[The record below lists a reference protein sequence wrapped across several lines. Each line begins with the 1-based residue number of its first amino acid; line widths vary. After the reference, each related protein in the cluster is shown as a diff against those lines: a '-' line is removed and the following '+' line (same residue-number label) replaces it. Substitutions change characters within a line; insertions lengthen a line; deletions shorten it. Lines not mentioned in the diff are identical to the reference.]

1 MNLDVF
7 GLTDNEYVILQAL
20 HATISKTPLT
30 RKDYWSFEGGRR
42 DVLLQSPV
50 YSRRQG
56 RYVYPL
62 TDKTISKLLNTERKL
77 TWSYEPLIGAYID
90 VEGSNERY
98 GVLVSGDAA
107 ASSYI
112 LAKQSAPSEYYYGAM
127 GKTYVVGCLVELNG
141 EGMREHCSTAFY
153 NTYRVYRKIVQ
164 EYVPEE
170 GDITL
175 MDIPKPHELLAVAN
189 GFGRYPDIPD
199 PFESAKTA
207 TNKVASIEKSERVE
221 WIHPEAKK
229 TMLSWL
235 RTALIGILIPLGIAI
250 AAIIAGILANG
261 NREVVAMTV
270 LLTGPIEIL
279 AGGAIYEIYRYG
291 SSPRSGSIRFLTRV
305 NTRKQ
310 PKNI

>member
-30 RKDYWSFEGGRR
+30 ILGSR
-42 DVLLQSPV
+42 DFKGYIRDTHLVSPV
-50 YSRRQG
+50 YNHRQG
-56 RYVYPL
+56 RHVYPL
-62 TDKTISKLLNTERKL
+62 TDKTISKLLNSERKL
-77 TWSYEPLIGAYID
+77 TWSYEPLVGAYID

-112 LAKQSAPSEYYYGAM
+112 LAKQSAPSEYYYEAM
-127 GKTYVVGCLVELNG
+127 GKTYVVGCLVELRG
-141 EGMREHCSTAFY
+141 DGMRARCSNAFY
-153 NTYRVYRKIVQ
+153 NTYMVYREIIK

-170 GDITL
+170 GNITL
-175 MDIPKPHELLAVAN
+175 MDIPKPHELLAVAG
-189 GFGRYPDIPD
+189 GFGTYPDIPN
-199 PFESAKTA
+199 PFESAKTT
-207 TNKVASIEKSERVE
+207 TNKVASIEKSERAD

-229 TMLSWL
+229 TILSWL

-250 AAIIAGILANG
+250 AAIIAGILTDGDRSA
-261 NREVVAMTV
+261 VALTA

-279 AGGAIYEIYRYG
+279 AGGAIYEIYRYFTEKSMKKKAG
-291 SSPRSGSIRFLTRV
+291 RNVFD
-305 NTRKQ
+305 
-310 PKNI
+310 